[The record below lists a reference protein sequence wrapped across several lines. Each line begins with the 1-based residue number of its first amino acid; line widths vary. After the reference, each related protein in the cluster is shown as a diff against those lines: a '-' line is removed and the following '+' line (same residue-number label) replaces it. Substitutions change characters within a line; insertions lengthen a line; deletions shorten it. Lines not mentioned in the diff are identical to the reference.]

1 MTGLNVSLSF
11 LLVTCGLCEAAR
23 RAARALLPAGTYISF
38 AQEAAS
44 AFQLVACGLE
54 MRALADVGPW
64 AAGVGPDLLLTLLF
78 LLFLLHGATLDGA
91 LGNPAVALQEL
102 LLAEASL
109 PSTLL
114 KLVAQGLGMMAARAL
129 TLRCWAWELSQL
141 HLLQSLMAAHCSSS
155 LRTSVPHGA
164 LLEAAGAFIFHLG
177 LLYLRCSLPARR
189 VPALALLATFTTHTG
204 EPDVPHRGSTPGC
217 VLFSL
222 AWWAASWGSW
232 SSLSPL
238 QRTQSQAPSRAD
250 PGPNSQAPP
259 ASGPCGPQLLP
270 ERRLGIAAAG
280 MQNQLHTEYQ
290 GHRGP
295 SGGRNLV
302 GVGLGS
308 QGATGPGCLA
318 PAPDKADAGSRKLG
332 ARAEGPFW
340 SG

>member
-78 LLFLLHGATLDGA
+78 LFFLLHGATLDGA

-189 VPALALLATFTTHTG
+189 VPALALLATFTTHTAG
-204 EPDVPHRGSTPGC
+204 PYTSAFFNP
-217 VLFSL
+217 VLATSATFHCEGHTL
-222 AWWAASWGSW
+222 LEYAQVYWLG
-232 SSLSPL
+232 PL
-238 QRTQSQAPSRAD
+238 
-250 PGPNSQAPP
+250 
-259 ASGPCGPQLLP
+259 
-270 ERRLGIAAAG
+270 AG
-280 MQNQLHTEYQ
+280 MILAVLLHQ
-290 GHRGP
+290 GHLPGLFQTNLLYRRKSKYRGP
-295 SGGRNLV
+295 RGRLV
-302 GVGLGS
+302 LPSSRTWDRETQALPDSGLGRAG
-308 QGATGPGCLA
+308 GAWFRP
-318 PAPDKADAGSRKLG
+318 S
-332 ARAEGPFW
+332 
-340 SG
+340 